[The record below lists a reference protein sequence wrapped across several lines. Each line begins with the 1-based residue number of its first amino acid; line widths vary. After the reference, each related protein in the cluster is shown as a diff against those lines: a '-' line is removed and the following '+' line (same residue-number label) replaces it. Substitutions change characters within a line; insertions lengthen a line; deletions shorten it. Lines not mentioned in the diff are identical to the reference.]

1 VRLRLYRI
9 GGAASQGN
17 QHCPL
22 LIDRFPFSLCD
33 PAEWS
38 LPATGLNG
46 FHECCEIELIEDTLY
61 VTDRSFDE
69 STRLNGQPFSVSSL
83 LPGDRLTINA
93 AEFLVSYERM
103 TSAPPPPMET
113 VFPNANRVSQAHC
126 SGDKSSRS
134 GADIKL
140 PQLILSRTLKPPVLV

>member
-1 VRLRLYRI
+1 VRLRLYRL

-22 LIDRFPFSLCD
+22 LIDQFPFSLCD

-38 LPATGLNG
+38 VIATGLNG
-46 FHECCEIELIEDTLY
+46 FYECCEIELIEDTLY
-61 VTDRSFDE
+61 VTDRSRDE

-83 LPGDRLTINA
+83 LPGDRLTINT

-113 VFPNANRVSQAHC
+113 VFPNTNEVSQAHC
-126 SGDKSSRS
+126 SGDKPTPCSVGINR
-134 GADIKL
+134 
-140 PQLILSRTLKPPVLV
+140 PQLILNRTLESQVLV